1 MNLVKKALKARE
13 ATSLLFLVALFVIVS
28 LINPSF
34 ASSENIA
41 AVFNRSEEHTSELQS
56 P

>member
-41 AVFNRSEEHTSELQS
+41 AVFNSSVVYILIAVGI
-56 P
+56 

>member
-28 LINPSF
+28 LINRLSHRLKT
-34 ASSENIA
+34 SL
-41 AVFNRSEEHTSELQS
+41 RSLTPRWFTS
-56 P
+56 